1 MGTPGEDADRLLTIK
16 EVAARTGLPPSTIR
30 YYDQQFADYLGVIRG
45 PGRRRLFSDQ
55 AVERLLEVQ
64 HLLKEEGLSVRQVR
78 QFLMGEGGDGMVMAT
93 LRAEV
98 ADLRRELARLRRE
111 LDLLQEQV
119 AELREIQRRT
129 LGVLDGL
136 ARA

>member
-1 MGTPGEDADRLLTIK
+1 LTIK
-16 EVAARTGLPPSTIR
+16 EVAAHTGLPPSTIR
-30 YYDQQFADYLGVIRG
+30 YYDQQFADYIGVVRG
-45 PGRRRLFSDQ
+45 PGRRRLFSAQ

-64 HLLKEEGLSVRQVR
+64 HLLKEEGLSVRQAR
-78 QFLMGEGGDGMVMAT
+78 QLLMGEGGDTAGLAA

-98 ADLRRELARLRRE
+98 DGLREELARLRKE
-111 LDLLQEQV
+111 VEALQDQV

-136 ARA
+136 ARG